1 MIVTPHGSVQN
12 ASTERVEEI
21 RILIKKFRI
30 QAYQRL
36 GIRLPVFPGQEIM
49 YSVDTRQLL
58 KEGKLLTLAD
68 SRYILLEFMPGT
80 PYSKIYSAVRQMQ
93 TTGYIPIL
101 AHVERYHVLREEGR
115 LDELIEAGARIQ
127 MNYSSVGGSWNNNTA
142 QWCKRQLKNRCVHY
156 LGTDMHKRIWMKNI
170 YGHWYKGMRGESWM
184 TAAR

>member
-1 MIVTPHGSVQN
+1 
-12 ASTERVEEI
+12 
-21 RILIKKFRI
+21 
-30 QAYQRL
+30 
-36 GIRLPVFPGQEIM
+36 M

-115 LDELIEAGARIQ
+115 IDELIEAGARIQ

-142 QWCKRQLKNRCVHY
+142 QWWMQKNLDEEYIWALVQGNAR
-156 LGTDMHKRIWMKNI
+156 RILDDR
-170 YGHWYKGMRGESWM
+170 GSMRKSK
-184 TAAR
+184 